1 MFSPS
6 TVVCVCACGWGGGY
20 EVKCRCV
27 SMGRKARG
35 AVLQAVRL
43 SFGGQSVSLASN
55 SPVVY
60 RLADQKAITV
70 SPPPPCIP
78 STSQVLQVYTTI
90 PGFGHVHW
98 GLSTCP
104 QACVEEVH

>member
-1 MFSPS
+1 MW
-6 TVVCVCACGWGGGY
+6 VGGGY

-35 AVLQAVRL
+35 AVLQAVHL

-70 SPPPPCIP
+70 SPAP
-78 STSQVLQVYTTI
+78 SLHSQHFPGITSVHHHTWFCTCALGI
-90 PGFGHVHW
+90 EHVSS
-98 GLSTCP
+98 GLCGRSSLTEP
-104 QACVEEVH
+104 SPEP

>member
-1 MFSPS
+1 MW
-6 TVVCVCACGWGGGY
+6 VGGGY

-35 AVLQAVRL
+35 AVLQAVHL

-70 SPPPPCIP
+70 SPTPSLSAFPALPRYYKCTPPYL
-78 STSQVLQVYTTI
+78 VLYMCT
-90 PGFGHVHW
+90 GD
-98 GLSTCP
+98 
-104 QACVEEVH
+104 